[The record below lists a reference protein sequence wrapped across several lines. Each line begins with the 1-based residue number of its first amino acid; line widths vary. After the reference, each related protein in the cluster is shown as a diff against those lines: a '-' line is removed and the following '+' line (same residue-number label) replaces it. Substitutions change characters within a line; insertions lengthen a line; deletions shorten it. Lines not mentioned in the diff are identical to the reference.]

1 MANQK
6 RFDALNKDT
15 QNLIRECVEE
25 ATKEINQEIIEE
37 EATLEEKFT
46 TENGCEIYELTEED
60 IADLKLQSC
69 PWKRNTESS
78 MEVRPVRH
86 LARNKFQRKE
96 MADEEI
102 FERGRG

>member
-6 RFDALNKDT
+6 RFDVLNEDT

-46 TENGCEIYELTEED
+46 AENGCEIYELTEED
-60 IADLKLQSC
+60 IADFKAAVLPLEEKY
-69 PWKRNTESS
+69 TELYGSNACAAFGA
-78 MEVRPVRH
+78 E
-86 LARNKFQRKE
+86 
-96 MADEEI
+96 
-102 FERGRG
+102 

>member
-6 RFDALNKDT
+6 RFDVLNEDT

-46 TENGCEIYELTEED
+46 AENGCEIYELTEED
-60 IADLKLQSC
+60 IADFKAAVLPLEEKY
-69 PWKRNTESS
+69 
-78 MEVRPVRH
+78 
-86 LARNKFQRKE
+86 KE
-96 MADEEI
+96 L
-102 FERGRG
+102 

>member
-6 RFDALNKDT
+6 RFDVLNEDT

-46 TENGCEIYELTEED
+46 AENGCEIYELTEED
-60 IADLKLQSC
+60 IADFKAAVLPLEEKY
-69 PWKRNTESS
+69 
-78 MEVRPVRH
+78 
-86 LARNKFQRKE
+86 KE
-96 MADEEI
+96 LYGSNACAAFGAE
-102 FERGRG
+102 